1 MIIAET
7 ENDYREFSNLSSIN
21 QFPYNL
27 KRNHTTS
34 NTDSDENNLSM
45 INDYKLRELS
55 RRKSLESITMNSEN
69 QIQGLHSFIKM
80 IPPALNRTKS
90 LQGLNMNVCTD
101 PTPVLTVFGP
111 NPEERKK
118 EKETRMKLLQSAIF
132 DENDASLSEKY
143 TEER

>member
-1 MIIAET
+1 
-7 ENDYREFSNLSSIN
+7 
-21 QFPYNL
+21 
-27 KRNHTTS
+27 
-34 NTDSDENNLSM
+34 
-45 INDYKLRELS
+45 
-55 RRKSLESITMNSEN
+55 
-69 QIQGLHSFIKM
+69 
-80 IPPALNRTKS
+80 
-90 LQGLNMNVCTD
+90 MNVCTD

>member
-1 MIIAET
+1 
-7 ENDYREFSNLSSIN
+7 
-21 QFPYNL
+21 
-27 KRNHTTS
+27 
-34 NTDSDENNLSM
+34 
-45 INDYKLRELS
+45 
-55 RRKSLESITMNSEN
+55 MNSEN

-101 PTPVLTVFGP
+101 STPVLTVFGP